1 MKVFLVMVKLRVR
14 EAAEAGGIK
23 NASQLAKV
31 AGISLAT
38 AVQLWE
44 NETEV
49 VSLETLDGLC
59 DALGCKLSDLLVRT
73 QEQEQLK
80 RATARWENEGG
91 AV

>member
-23 NASQLAKV
+23 SASQLSNL
-31 AGISLAT
+31 AGISPDT

-44 NETEV
+44 NEAEV

-59 DALGCKLSDLLVRT
+59 DSLGCKLSDLLVRT

>member
-1 MKVFLVMVKLRVR
+1 MKVFLVMLKLRVR
-14 EAAEAGGIK
+14 EAAKAGGIK
-23 NASQLAKV
+23 NASQLSKV
-31 AGISLAT
+31 AGISPAT

-44 NETEV
+44 NEAEV

-59 DALGCKLSDLLVRT
+59 DSLGSKLSDLLVRT